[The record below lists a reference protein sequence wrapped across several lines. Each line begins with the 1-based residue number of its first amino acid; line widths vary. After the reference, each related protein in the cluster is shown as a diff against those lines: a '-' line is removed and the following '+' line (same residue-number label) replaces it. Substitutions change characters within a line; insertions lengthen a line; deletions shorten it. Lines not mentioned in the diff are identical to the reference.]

1 MGTEVDKAVVQKGVA
16 ASVSWQLIERLL
28 SAVIQFVLS
37 VIIARLVLPE
47 EYGII
52 SVITVFITLADI
64 LVNAGFGTALIQQK
78 EIIED
83 DIVSVFTFS
92 TIVSLLLCVL
102 LMMCAPF
109 IAAFYSEP
117 LIKPVLQIYSL
128 GIWPFAVYGL
138 LRSLLMKN
146 LEFKKMCIVS
156 VSALVISG
164 IAGVII
170 ALAGGG
176 VYALTFQS
184 LINSVLGMCLLFIVT
199 KRHLRLKINK
209 ARTKDLWKY
218 SWKLLVS
225 NLIGTGYKNIYTLC
239 VPKFFGNRL
248 SGYYNYGRQI
258 PNVIISTLNSTM
270 VTVMFPFFAKEQNNL
285 ANVKNRL
292 RKTIRSYC
300 FVSFPIMVGIMATA
314 DLIIYILLGT
324 RWMPA
329 AKYLAF
335 FCFIYGLQPVQDINF
350 QAISACGRS
359 EVYLKYEILK
369 KGLGIG
375 MLILSLPLGMDWLMW
390 GQVAVI
396 LISVLLNIMPNKKW
410 LKYTLTEQLKDIL
423 PFVLTAGAMYAA
435 VRLLDI
441 ELQELNQ
448 YERAIA
454 EVILGAIV
462 YLGASFV
469 LAREEVLSVWN
480 AICRKKV
487 ISGNGGKR

>member
-1 MGTEVDKAVVQKGVA
+1 MNKTVEQKNVAV
-16 ASVSWQLIERLL
+16 SVSWQLIERIF

-52 SVITVFITLADI
+52 SVITVFITLADL

-92 TIVSLLLCVL
+92 TVLSLLLCGL
-102 LMMCAPF
+102 LMICAPF
-109 IAAFYSEP
+109 IADFYKEP
-117 LIKPVLQIYSL
+117 LIRPVLQCYSL

-164 IAGVII
+164 IAGVLI

-184 LINSVLGMCLLFIVT
+184 LINSVLGMCLLFFVT
-199 KRHLRLKINK
+199 KWRPRLKINR
-209 ARTKDLWKY
+209 ARTKNLWKY
-218 SWKLLVS
+218 SWKLMVS
-225 NLIGTGYKNIYTLC
+225 NLVDTAYKSIYTLC

-258 PNVIISTLNSTM
+258 PNVIVSTLNSTM

-285 ANVKNRL
+285 EDVKNLL

-300 FVSFPIMVGIMATA
+300 FVSFPIMAGIMGTA

-324 RWMPA
+324 KWMPA
-329 AKYLAF
+329 ARYLAF
-335 FCFIYGLQPVQDINF
+335 FCFIYGLQPVQNINF
-350 QAISACGRS
+350 QAISARGQS
-359 EVYLKYEILK
+359 EIYL
-369 KGLGIG
+369 
-375 MLILSLPLGMDWLMW
+375 
-390 GQVAVI
+390 
-396 LISVLLNIMPNKKW
+396 
-410 LKYTLTEQLKDIL
+410 
-423 PFVLTAGAMYAA
+423 
-435 VRLLDI
+435 R
-441 ELQELNQ
+441 
-448 YERAIA
+448 
-454 EVILGAIV
+454 
-462 YLGASFV
+462 
-469 LAREEVLSVWN
+469 
-480 AICRKKV
+480 
-487 ISGNGGKR
+487 

>member
-1 MGTEVDKAVVQKGVA
+1 MNKTVKQKNVAV
-16 ASVSWQLIERLL
+16 SVSWQLIERIF

-52 SVITVFITLADI
+52 SVITVFITLADL

-78 EIIED
+78 EITEED
-83 DIVSVFTFS
+83 VASVFTFS
-92 TIVSLLLCVL
+92 TVLSVILCGLLVV
-102 LMMCAPF
+102 CAPF
-109 IAAFYSEP
+109 IAGFYKEP

-156 VSALVISG
+156 VSALVTSG
-164 IAGVII
+164 IAGVLI

-184 LINSVLGMCLLFIVT
+184 LINSVLGMCLLFLVT
-199 KRHLRLKINK
+199 KWRPRLKINRV
-209 ARTKDLWKY
+209 RTKKLWKY
-218 SWKLLVS
+218 GWKLMIS
-225 NLIGTGYKNIYTLC
+225 NLVDTAYKSIYTLC

-258 PNVIISTLNSTM
+258 PNVIVSTLNSTM
-270 VTVMFPFFAKEQNNL
+270 VTVMFPFFAKEQSNL
-285 ANVKNRL
+285 EDVKKSL

-300 FVSFPIMVGIMATA
+300 FVSFPIMAGIMGTA
-314 DLIIYILLGT
+314 DLIIYILLGAK
-324 RWMPA
+324 WMPA

-335 FCFIYGLQPVQDINF
+335 FCFIYGLQPVQNINF
-350 QAISACGRS
+350 QAISARGQS
-359 EVYLKYEILK
+359 GIYLKYELLK

-375 MLILSLPLGMDWLMW
+375 GLIISLPLGMDWLMW

-396 LISVLLNIMPNKKW
+396 LISMLLNVMPNKRW
-410 LKYTLTEQLKDIL
+410 LNYTLREQIKDIL
-423 PFVLTAGAMYAA
+423 PYVLTAGLMYAA
-435 VRLLDI
+435 VKAADTGM
-441 ELQELNQ
+441 QGMNQ
-448 YERAIA
+448 YVRAASEVFLGIA
-454 EVILGAIV
+454 VYVGVSFAIV
-462 YLGASFV
+462 
-469 LAREEVLSVWN
+469 REDVLSVWHIIRRN
-480 AICRKKV
+480 SVK
-487 ISGNGGKR
+487 SGEGGKS